1 MPVKQFDASARRE
14 RLNMNVENFRVIVVP
29 EYDLETIVQVKEAP
43 RDGKFRSGA
52 IFDPQ
57 EGVATALVTGYGFQ
71 VQVMVKGEAAPFTQV
86 LYAADRARDILGTY
100 AGRKVPPLIAYPN
113 AVSTPEVAP
122 EVSESLPETGPEPLP
137 ETGKVEDAPVS

>member
-1 MPVKQFDASARRE
+1 
-14 RLNMNVENFRVIVVP
+14 MNVENFRVIVVP
-29 EYDLETIVQVKEAP
+29 EYDLETIVQVKEVP

-100 AGRKVPPLIAYPN
+100 AGRKVPPLIVYPN
-113 AVSTPEVAP
+113 AASTPEVPPEVPP
-122 EVSESLPETGPEPLP
+122 EVSEPLPETGPEPLP